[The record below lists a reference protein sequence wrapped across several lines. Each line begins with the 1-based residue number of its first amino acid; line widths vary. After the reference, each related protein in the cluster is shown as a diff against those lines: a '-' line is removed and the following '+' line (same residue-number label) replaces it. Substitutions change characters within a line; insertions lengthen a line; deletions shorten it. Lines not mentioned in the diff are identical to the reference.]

1 LKPGFFTH
9 VALLHRLLV
18 QNVFWPNMIMC
29 QFSDKEIKKNT
40 NRGAMLRRHA
50 LRPGGGRVKAWQ
62 AGADANTWFCD
73 SPKVQRW
80 TSPESGIWKSGSF
93 RVVVESSTWT

>member
-1 LKPGFFTH
+1 
-9 VALLHRLLV
+9 
-18 QNVFWPNMIMC
+18 MIMC

-62 AGADANTWFCD
+62 AGADANT
-73 SPKVQRW
+73 
-80 TSPESGIWKSGSF
+80 
-93 RVVVESSTWT
+93 